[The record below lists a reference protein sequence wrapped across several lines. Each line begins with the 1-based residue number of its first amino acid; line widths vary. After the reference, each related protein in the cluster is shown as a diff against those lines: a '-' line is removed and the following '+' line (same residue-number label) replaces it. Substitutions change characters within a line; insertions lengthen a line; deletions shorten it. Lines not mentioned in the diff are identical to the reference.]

1 LARVSLVSLGCPK
14 NLVDSEG
21 ALGEIAGAGHEIVTD
36 ASRADVI
43 VVNTCGFI
51 ESARQES
58 NEAIRE
64 ALAQKKSGSCRAV
77 VVIGCL
83 PQRLLDRARFEIA
96 PDQEAVDVVMGV
108 GHQGKIADAIDRAL
122 GGERVHDVACPT
134 EQWIEP
140 GARVQ
145 STPPWTAYLKVSD
158 GCSNRCA
165 YCAIPDIR
173 GPYRSRPENLII
185 DEAKRLAD
193 AGVKE
198 IILIGQDLTQYGED
212 FGRSPTPPGK
222 IPGGGGTKSNLLAG
236 LVGKLNEIEA
246 LRWIRLMYCY
256 PTKVTRELI
265 DAIAGCERVVKYLD
279 LPLQHGDDAVLKMMN
294 RRGSASDYIRLIG
307 DLRAKCP
314 QIALRSTFIVGFPG
328 ETDAAF
334 ENLMSFVE
342 EIRFDRVGVF
352 TYSREQG
359 TPAAKLLMGR
369 VPRKVAA
376 ARYDRLMRLQQS
388 ISLERN
394 RSFVGK
400 KMEVLVEGSAQT
412 GMFGRSYR
420 DAPEIDGL
428 VYLPSS
434 AAEPG
439 SFVEATIT
447 EASEYDLVGTLE
459 RRNHEQHGN

>member
-1 LARVSLVSLGCPK
+1 MVSLGCPK

-64 ALAQKKSGSCRAV
+64 ALAHKKSGNCRAV

-83 PQRLLDRARFEIA
+83 PQRFASPVGAGFEIP
-96 PDQEAVDVVMGV
+96 PDQKADVVIGV
-108 GHQGKIADAIDRAL
+108 GHQGKIADAIERAL
-122 GGERVHDVACPT
+122 GGERVHDVGCPT
-134 EQWIEP
+134 EHWIEP

-198 IILIGQDLTQYGED
+198 IILVGQDLTQYGQD
-212 FGRSPTPPGK
+212 FGKPNS
-222 IPGGGGTKSNLLAG
+222 LAG
-236 LVGKLNEIEA
+236 LVGKLNEIES

-256 PTKVTRELI
+256 PTKVTPELI

-279 LPLQHGDDAVLKMMN
+279 LPLQHGDDAVLKAMN
-294 RRGSASDYIRLIG
+294 RRGSASDYIRLID

-314 QIALRSTFIVGFPG
+314 EIALRSTFIVGFPG

-342 EIRFDRVGVF
+342 KIRFDRVGVF
-352 TYSREQG
+352 TYSCEQG
-359 TPAAKLLMGR
+359 TPAAQMLGR
-369 VPRKVAA
+369 DLESRPVKKKVAA
-376 ARYDRLMRLQQS
+376 ARYDRLMRLQQG

-400 KMEVLVEGSAQT
+400 KMEVLVEGATET
-412 GMFGRSYR
+412 GIFGRSYR

-439 SFVEATIT
+439 SFVEATIA
-447 EASEYDLVGTLE
+447 EATEYDLVGTLE
-459 RRNHEQHGN
+459 RRNDK